1 MGKSTKSP
9 RTGGRLDEPEGGY
22 SAWSID
28 RWCSCRIRLDW
39 SRTVFRG
46 QGRLSQC
53 KLRERRRSCQRA
65 FRARSGEAGGTRLQ
79 RRAHADGVSANAY
92 RDAWGRSNCDRYPL
106 TRSDGDSDEHAFAD
120 ADRSG
125 DDADAN
131 SDSDRDSD
139 GTGTDRDANTNS
151 NGNTKCDT
159 DRDADAHRNPYGA
172 TDGDANSDSNRDSDG
187 STDGDADRLVAPF
200 ALAGLR
206 L

>member
-131 SDSDRDSD
+131 SDCDSD
-139 GTGTDRDANTNS
+139 GTGADRDANTNS

-172 TDGDANSDSNRDSDG
+172 ADRDAHSESDRDSDG
-187 STDGDADRLVAPF
+187 STDGDSDSLVAPF

>member
-79 RRAHADGVSANAY
+79 RRAHADGVSANA
-92 RDAWGRSNCDRYPL
+92 
-106 TRSDGDSDEHAFAD
+106 
-120 ADRSG
+120 
-125 DDADAN
+125 
-131 SDSDRDSD
+131 DRDSD
-139 GTGTDRDANTNS
+139 GTGTDRGTDGDANTHS

-172 TDGDANSDSNRDSDG
+172 ADRDAHSESDRDSDG
-187 STDGDADRLVAPF
+187 STDGDSDSLVAPF

>member
-159 DRDADAHRNPYGA
+159 DRDANAHRNPYGA
-172 TDGDANSDSNRDSDG
+172 ADRDANSNSNRDSDG
-187 STDGDADRLVAPF
+187 STDGDSDSLVAPF